1 MRLSLRNS
9 RPRSCNLCNMSH
21 NRHQELLEYE
31 KNQMSKNGLISKYQ
45 HDSVVIRFTFSK
57 ANSAPQHVM
66 KN

>member
-1 MRLSLRNS
+1 
-9 RPRSCNLCNMSH
+9 MSH

-57 ANSAPQHVM
+57 AYSALQHVI